1 MGCQVF
7 TEMAVA
13 KITIRNPVR
22 CSGSKC
28 RSDKSCKFSRFR
40 ACTQYFITTFGETMR
55 FFRKILYLKL
65 HPYTTFFDTPQLRI
79 SCVQARNQLGKPEGA
94 KSFLRGPIFLNYVQY
109 FLTLSN
115 TFCRGS
121 EKFSRVAL
129 SPLVT
134 GLLELLGKFVF
145 WAKIGLQKH
154 MPGSGFKMRPVYNS
168 GWDYIVANHAWTL

>member
-1 MGCQVF
+1 LIKIKRRIANLFVEQHWSDSSQSTIRTMGCQVF

-79 SCVQARNQLGKPEGA
+79 S
-94 KSFLRGPIFLNYVQY
+94 
-109 FLTLSN
+109 
-115 TFCRGS
+115 
-121 EKFSRVAL
+121 
-129 SPLVT
+129 
-134 GLLELLGKFVF
+134 
-145 WAKIGLQKH
+145 
-154 MPGSGFKMRPVYNS
+154 
-168 GWDYIVANHAWTL
+168 